1 MAAPGLQDGPLVKS
15 LDTTAQGASLV
26 AALHELSHT
35 IAGRNCLVR
44 MTPLAG
50 DLEALAW
57 SVLGPP
63 YIRLILDFQPLEL

>member
-15 LDTTAQGASLV
+15 LDTPAQGASLV

-35 IAGRNCLVR
+35 IAGRNCPVR

-50 DLEALAW
+50 DLKAVTLGHRVAAW
-57 SVLGPP
+57 GTKVP
-63 YIRLILDFQPLEL
+63 

>member
-15 LDTTAQGASLV
+15 LDTPAQGASLV

-35 IAGRNCLVR
+35 IAGRNCPVR

-50 DLEALAW
+50 DLKAVTLGHRAAAW
-57 SVLGPP
+57 GTKVP
-63 YIRLILDFQPLEL
+63 